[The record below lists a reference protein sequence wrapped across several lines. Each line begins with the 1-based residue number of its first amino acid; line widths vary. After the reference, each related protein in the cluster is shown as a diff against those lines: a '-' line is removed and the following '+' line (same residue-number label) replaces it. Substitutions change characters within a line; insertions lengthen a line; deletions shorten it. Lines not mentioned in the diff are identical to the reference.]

1 MVLVAAEPVRCKRSA
16 KSMISPL
23 RFPTEIHQEVA
34 ELAGEFFSAHAHV
47 DTILVVNS
55 CARGCAVAG
64 SDLDLAVLITA
75 AAASQE
81 VQSLTTLWQKFIA
94 TQPLIHRFRST
105 GRFTQVHLD
114 VFDGRMVPNVWDD
127 GGGPDYFEVEI
138 GNRLAYAVPLHEAG
152 AYFRQLQSQWLPYYG
167 EDLRLSRL
175 AMVREAC
182 ARDLEAIPFYLDR
195 GLYFQAFDRLYKAFQ
210 EFLQALFLARRTY
223 PLAYNKWIREQV
235 TEWLSLPTLYAELP
249 PILSVRN
256 IGSPELGEKADSL
269 RTLLERW
276 TCPEPHGHK
285 KAQPSAPPNG
295 GPAAPPGNSGVTEGP
310 PSVS

>member
-1 MVLVAAEPVRCKRSA
+1 
-16 KSMISPL
+16 MISPL
-23 RFPTEIHQEVA
+23 KFPTELHREVA
-34 ELAGEFFSAHAHV
+34 ELAGDFFSAHAQV

-55 CARGCAVAG
+55 CARGRAVTG
-64 SDLDLAVLITA
+64 SDLDLAVLIMPTEA
-75 AAASQE
+75 TQE
-81 VQSLTTLWQKFIA
+81 VQSLTTLWQEFMA

-105 GRFTQVHLD
+105 GRFSQVHLD
-114 VFDGRMVPNVWDD
+114 VVDGRLVPTVWDD

-138 GNRLAYAVPLHEAG
+138 GNRLAYASPLHEAG

-167 EDLRLSRL
+167 EDLQLSRL

-182 ARDLEAIPFYLDR
+182 ARDLEAIPFYLNR

-210 EFLQALFLARRTY
+210 EFLQALFVARRTY
-223 PLAYNKWIREQV
+223 PFAYNKWIYEQV
-235 TEWLSLPTLYAELP
+235 AGCLGLPKLYEKLP

-256 IGSPELGEKADSL
+256 IESPEVGEKADAL

-276 TCPEPHGHK
+276 TCPEPHDQETAHTLNSGHS
-285 KAQPSAPPNG
+285 AQ
-295 GPAAPPGNSGVTEGP
+295 PGNSGVTEGP

>member
-1 MVLVAAEPVRCKRSA
+1 
-16 KSMISPL
+16 MISPL
-23 RFPTEIHQEVA
+23 RFPTESHQEVA
-34 ELAGEFFSAHAHV
+34 ELAWDFFSAHAQV
-47 DTILVVNS
+47 DTILAVNS
-55 CARGCAVAG
+55 CARGRAVAG
-64 SDLDLAVLITA
+64 SDLDLAVLIMPTA
-75 AAASQE
+75 ATQE
-81 VQSLTTLWQKFIA
+81 IQSLTTLWQKFMA

-105 GRFTQVHLD
+105 GRFRQVHLD
-114 VFDGRMVPNVWDD
+114 VFDGRMVPTVWDD

-182 ARDLEAIPFYLDR
+182 ERDLEAIPFYLNR
-195 GLYFQAFDRLYKAFQ
+195 GLCFQAFDRLYKGFQ
-210 EFLQALFLARRTY
+210 EFLQALFVARRTY

-235 TEWLSLPTLYAELP
+235 TEWLSLPRLYEELP

-256 IGSPELGEKADSL
+256 IGGPELGEKADAL

-276 TCPEPHGHK
+276 ICPEPHDHEA
-285 KAQPSAPPNG
+285 AQPDAPPKG
-295 GPAAPPGNSGVTEGP
+295 GPAAPAGNSGVTEGP

>member
-1 MVLVAAEPVRCKRSA
+1 MVLVADKPALRWYNGQF
-16 KSMISPL
+16 MISPL
-23 RFPTEIHQEVA
+23 RFPTELHRELA
-34 ELAGEFFSAHAHV
+34 ELAGDFFSAHAHV

-64 SDLDLAVLITA
+64 SDVDLAVLITA

-81 VQSLTTLWQKFIA
+81 VQSLTTLWQEFIA
-94 TQPLIHRFRST
+94 TQPLIQRFRST
-105 GRFTQVHLD
+105 GRFNQVHLD
-114 VFDGRMVPNVWDD
+114 VFDGRMVPGVWDD

-167 EDLRLSRL
+167 EELRLSRL

-182 ARDLEAIPFYLDR
+182 ERDLETIPFYLNR
-195 GLYFQAFDRLYKAFQ
+195 GLNFQAFDRLYKAFQ

-235 TEWLSLPTLYAELP
+235 ADWLALPKLYEELP
-249 PILSVRN
+249 PLLSVRN
-256 IGSPELGEKADSL
+256 IESPELGEKADAL

-276 TCPEPHGHK
+276 TCPEPYRPET
-285 KAQPSAPPNG
+285 AQRGAPPNG
-295 GPAAPPGNSGVTEGP
+295 GPAAPPGNSGVNEGP

>member
-1 MVLVAAEPVRCKRSA
+1 MSVPAGPRSSRKSLGRAMVLAAADPVRCRRGG

-23 RFPTEIHQEVA
+23 RFPTETHQEVA
-34 ELAGEFFSAHAHV
+34 ELAGQFFSAHAHV
-47 DTILVVNS
+47 DTVLVVNS
-55 CARGCAVAG
+55 CARGCGVAG

-94 TQPLIHRFRST
+94 TQPLIHRFQGT
-105 GRFTQVHLD
+105 GRFNRVHLD
-114 VFDGRMVPNVWDD
+114 VFDGRMVPSVWDD

-175 AMVREAC
+175 AMVRGAC
-182 ARDLEAIPFYLDR
+182 ARDLEAIPFYLNR

-235 TEWLSLPTLYAELP
+235 AEWLSLPGLYAELP

-256 IGSPELGEKADSL
+256 IGSPELGEKADAL

-276 TCPEPHGHK
+276 ICTE
-285 KAQPSAPPNG
+285 
-295 GPAAPPGNSGVTEGP
+295 PPGHEQA
-310 PSVS
+310 